1 VDIKMDN
8 GLYAGHA
15 LLCQIRYRQLA
26 GFKPHVIKENESFPV
41 INAWVA
47 TYPSAVKGSD
57 YVVPLRLWADT
68 QFGVVSVVA
77 SSVKVDGQEP
87 KAN

>member
-1 VDIKMDN
+1 M
-8 GLYAGHA
+8 LF
-15 LLCQIRYRQLA
+15 R
-26 GFKPHVIKENESFPV
+26 S
-41 INAWVA
+41 VA

>member
-1 VDIKMDN
+1 M
-8 GLYAGHA
+8 
-15 LLCQIRYRQLA
+15 CSRS
-26 GFKPHVIKENESFPV
+26 NESFPV

-77 SSVKVDGQEP
+77 NSVKIDGQEP